1 MSTFKTVKNTRT
13 GKQFCYIDG
22 KRVSQNKYNDKYT
35 LCKVQNK
42 QMHSLWTCIDD
53 KAGYIRAGFCFD

>member
-1 MSTFKTVKNTRT
+1 MSTFKSVKNIKT

-22 KRVSQNKYNDKYT
+22 KRVSQDKYNYKYT
-35 LCKVQNK
+35 LCKIQNK

-53 KAGYIRAGFCFD
+53 KAGFIRAGFCFD